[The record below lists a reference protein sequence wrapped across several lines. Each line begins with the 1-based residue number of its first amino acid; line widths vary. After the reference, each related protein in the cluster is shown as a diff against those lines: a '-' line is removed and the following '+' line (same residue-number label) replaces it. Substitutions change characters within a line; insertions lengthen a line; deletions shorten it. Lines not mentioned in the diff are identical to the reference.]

1 MRVFYPPVNPGPTA
15 LPSEP
20 PESFIS
26 ANGHAPSIAGLIAYA
41 GAALLW
47 GSVALFAPAQPVAQ
61 AAQYGYGTSNT
72 RQAGQSSGST
82 WGQAAAL
89 IPPDSVPSQRIS
101 AAPQVDP
108 FQLQPVIFKPQP
120 AGLHLGKTLTAFQQ
134 VDPAQT
140 QPRLDRQAPA
150 ALIDPGPFG
159 IITARPQIDPTQ
171 IQPDLPTYP
180 HAGVVEASPPPRPI
194 ITASPQIAE
203 RQLRGFVQVYGH
215 VGAWL
220 NYMEFVYGRPPVDPT
235 QTDAKLFRYPHA
247 AAAVVTSVPTRQ
259 IVARAQ
265 ENPSQIQPIMA
276 EYPHAGAT
284 PATVPVRPMITAS
297 PQGYQTQ
304 TQPEI
309 FGQIPAGL
317 HLGKTLTS
325 FPVDR
330 GQPTAPFMEAYPH
343 AVAVLASPPLRPM
356 IYARGY
362 GAQEYE
368 QPAPVI
374 HAGGLAPF
382 ATAPIQIV
390 RLQAPPIGSIATAQ
404 FVTGTAPAVSG
415 LVGSLPTVRHVEGM
429 G

>member
-1 MRVFYPPVNPGPTA
+1 
-15 LPSEP
+15 
-20 PESFIS
+20 
-26 ANGHAPSIAGLIAYA
+26 
-41 GAALLW
+41 
-47 GSVALFAPAQPVAQ
+47 
-61 AAQYGYGTSNT
+61 
-72 RQAGQSSGST
+72 
-82 WGQAAAL
+82 
-89 IPPDSVPSQRIS
+89 
-101 AAPQVDP
+101 
-108 FQLQPVIFKPQP
+108 
-120 AGLHLGKTLTAFQQ
+120 
-134 VDPAQT
+134 
-140 QPRLDRQAPA
+140 
-150 ALIDPGPFG
+150 
-159 IITARPQIDPTQ
+159 
-171 IQPDLPTYP
+171 
-180 HAGVVEASPPPRPI
+180 
-194 ITASPQIAE
+194 
-203 RQLRGFVQVYGH
+203 VQVYGH

-247 AAAVVTSVPTRQ
+247 AAAVVTSVPTRQIVARAQENPSQIQPVIFEPQPAGLHLGKTLTAFQQVDPAQTQPRLDRQAPAALIDPVPFGIITARPQIDPTQIQPALPTYPHAGAAVVTSVPTRQ